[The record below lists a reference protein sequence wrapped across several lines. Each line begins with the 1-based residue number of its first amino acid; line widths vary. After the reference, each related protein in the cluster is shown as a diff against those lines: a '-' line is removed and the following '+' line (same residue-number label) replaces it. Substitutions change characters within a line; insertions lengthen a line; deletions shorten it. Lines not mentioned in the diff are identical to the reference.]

1 MTGRG
6 RDVEPVTY
14 VPAEQAIEDYEETDL
29 EEEGQHC
36 NH

>member
-1 MTGRG
+1 MTERGRG
-6 RDVEPVTY
+6 GKPVTY
-14 VPAEQAIEDYEETDL
+14 VPAEQVIEGYEETDL